1 MLLVAKIV
9 VALCSALA
17 IITLEYA
24 FVREFILVSTVTNMY
39 ILLLQFCFETF
50 CRLVQELHNA
60 TETVTAT

>member
-24 FVREFILVSTVTNMY
+24 FVREFILVSTVTN
-39 ILLLQFCFETF
+39 I
-50 CRLVQELHNA
+50 LVQELHNA